1 MARCGCSGSS
11 GCSCVVTGG
20 AGVEVSGSG
29 TGPDPYVI
37 DATGTSITGTIGV
50 TDTSTVDLTLTG
62 SGSVSDPYNLSAD
75 AALEVADLTDVA
87 TGAPA
92 TGDTLLW
99 DGTQWV
105 YGPPSAGGGGAV
117 VTTTAPISGD
127 GSVASPL
134 GLATSGTWGTAPLNV
149 YGTNTLL
156 GSPIYLDANGQ
167 VRSQPRG
174 ADVLATGA
182 ARPNQYPGRLIVQDG
197 VLWFSDGTTWR
208 PLSPTVEGPLRVNY
222 AQWAAAGI
230 VLDSAVT
237 TISPTSYM
245 EFHRYGPIITL
256 YCNGLNWT
264 PSQGAVH
271 SDVVNQVLFN
281 VPDSMAGLYCLSGS
295 GVGAIGRLQNFHLSV
310 RTMVQATAVMPNVT
324 NTSNS
329 QAWSEINT
337 TLALSWQLSPEL
349 DPEQA
354 FASIRANATPVVGE
368 E

>member
-1 MARCGCSGSS
+1 VARCGCSGTS

-20 AGVEVSGSG
+20 AGIGVSGSG

-37 DATGTSITGTIGV
+37 DATGTSITGTLTV
-50 TDTSTVDLTLTG
+50 VDTSTVDLTLAG
-62 SGSVSDPYNLSAD
+62 SGSVSDPYKLSAD

-87 TGAPA
+87 TGSPA
-92 TGDTLLW
+92 AGDTLLW

-117 VTTTAPISGD
+117 VTVSAPISGD
-127 GSVASPL
+127 GSVTSPL

-156 GSPIYLDANGQ
+156 GAPIYVDSAGQ
-167 VRSQPRG
+167 VRSQPNG

-197 VLWFSDGTTWR
+197 VLYYSTGSAWK
-208 PLSPTVEGPLRVNY
+208 PLTPTVEGPLRVNA

-230 VLDSAVT
+230 SLASGIT
-237 TISPTSYM
+237 TITTTSYM
-245 EFHRYGPIITL
+245 EFHRYGPMVTV
-256 YCNGLNWT
+256 YCNGLRWT
-264 PSQGAVH
+264 PSGGITH
-271 SDVVNQVLFN
+271 SDITNTELFTI
-281 VPDSMAGLYCLSGS
+281 PDSMAGLYCLSGV
-295 GVGAIGRLQNFHLSV
+295 GVGAVGRLQNFHLST
-310 RTMVQATAVMPNVT
+310 RTTIQATAVSPTVT
-324 NTSNS
+324 NTSS
-329 QAWSEINT
+329 STWPEIQS
-337 TLALSWQLSPEL
+337 TLVLSWQLSPEL

-354 FASIRANATPVVGE
+354 FAPIRANATPVVGE